1 MLDYAALAALAAV
14 VREGSFERA
23 ALSLHVTPSA
33 VSQRI
38 KALEEKVGAVLVRR
52 GQPAEP
58 TPQGRALC
66 RHFDAVSALEG
77 ELAADLPGLSLEG
90 EGRATIPVAVNAD
103 SLDSWFLTA
112 VADFSQR
119 TGHLVEIKVDDQDHT
134 AEWLR
139 RGEVLAAV
147 TSEDRPVQGCR
158 VRPLGSL
165 RYRANASPDFMARH
179 FPQGVTPEALAIAP
193 ALAFNRKD
201 RLQSQWMQR
210 HFGADL
216 TPPLNWVPSPQGFVL
231 ACRLGLGWG
240 CNPDM
245 LVADDMASGRLVE
258 LLPGAVLDIPLFWQV
273 SRLPSGLLKELGEAV
288 AGAAALGLTTSP
300 IRPAVH

>member
-14 VREGSFERA
+14 IREGSFERA
-23 ALSLHVTPSA
+23 ALALHVTPSA

-112 VADFSQR
+112 VADFSAKI
-119 TGHLVEIKVDDQDHT
+119 GHLVEIKVDDQDHT

-147 TSEDRPVQGCR
+147 TSEDKPVQGCR
-158 VRPLGSL
+158 VKPLGAL
-165 RYRANASPDFMARH
+165 RYRANASPDFMTRH
-179 FPQGVTPEALAIAP
+179 FAGGVTPEALTQAP

-201 RLQSQWMQR
+201 RLQTQWMQQ
-210 HFGADL
+210 HFGHNYA
-216 TPPLNWVPSPQGFVL
+216 PPLNWVPSPQGFVI
-231 ACRLGLGWG
+231 ACRLGIGWG

-245 LVADDMASGRLVE
+245 LVADDMANGTLVE
-258 LLPGAVLDIPLFWQV
+258 LVPDATLDIPLFWQV
-273 SRLPSGLLKELGEAV
+273 SRLPSGLLRALGEAV
-288 AGAAALGLTTSP
+288 ERAAAGLK
-300 IRPAVH
+300 

>member
-23 ALSLHVTPSA
+23 ALALHVTPSA

-103 SLDSWFLTA
+103 SLDSWFLAA
-112 VADFSQR
+112 VADFSR
-119 TGHLVEIKVDDQDHT
+119 KTGHLVEIKVDDQDHT

-147 TSEDRPVQGCR
+147 TSEDKPVQGCR
-158 VRPLGSL
+158 VKSLGAL
-165 RYRANASPDFMARH
+165 RYRANASPDFMAQH
-179 FPQGVTPEALAIAP
+179 FANGVTPETLALAP
-193 ALAFNRKD
+193 SLAFNRKD
-201 RLQSQWMQR
+201 RLQSQWMQQ
-210 HFGADL
+210 HFGTQFA
-216 TPPLNWVPSPQGFVL
+216 PPLNWVPSPQGFVL

-258 LLPGAVLDIPLFWQV
+258 LVSGAVLDIPLFWQV
-273 SRLPSGLLKELGEAV
+273 SRLPSVLLKALGEAV
-288 AGAAALGLTTSP
+288 SGAATGVL
-300 IRPAVH
+300 PA

>member
-14 VREGSFERA
+14 IREGSFERA
-23 ALSLHVTPSA
+23 ALALHVTPSA

-77 ELAADLPGLSLEG
+77 ELAADLPGLGLQG

-112 VADFSQR
+112 VADFSAK

-147 TSEDRPVQGCR
+147 TSEDKPVQGCR
-158 VRPLGSL
+158 VKPLGAL
-165 RYRANASPDFMARH
+165 RYRANASPDFMTRH
-179 FPQGVTPEALAIAP
+179 FAGGVSPEALTQAP

-201 RLQSQWMQR
+201 RLQTHWMQQ
-210 HFGADL
+210 HFGHNYA
-216 TPPLNWVPSPQGFVL
+216 PPLNWVPSPQGFVI
-231 ACRLGLGWG
+231 ACRLGIGWG

-245 LVADDMASGRLVE
+245 LVAEDIENGKLVE
-258 LLPGAVLDIPLFWQV
+258 LVPGATLDIPLFWQV
-273 SRLPSGLLKELGEAV
+273 SRLPSGLLKSLEEAV
-288 AGAAALGLTTSP
+288 ERAAAVLT
-300 IRPAVH
+300 R

>member
-1 MLDYAALAALAAV
+1 MLDYAALAALSAV

-23 ALSLHVTPSA
+23 ALALHVTPSA

-112 VADFSQR
+112 VADFSAK

-147 TSEDRPVQGCR
+147 TSEDKPVQGCR
-158 VRPLGSL
+158 VKPLGAL
-165 RYRANASPDFMARH
+165 RYCANASPDFMTRH
-179 FPQGVTPEALAIAP
+179 FASGVTPEALTQAP

-210 HFGADL
+210 HFGRDL
-216 TPPLNWVPSPQGFVL
+216 TPPLNWVPSPQGFVI
-231 ACRLGLGWG
+231 ACRLGIGWG

-245 LVADDMASGRLVE
+245 LVADDMANGTLVE
-258 LLPGAVLDIPLFWQV
+258 LVSDATLNIPLFWQV
-273 SRLPSGLLKELGEAV
+273 SRLPSGLLKSLGEAV
-288 AGAAALGLTTSP
+288 ERAAAVLT
-300 IRPAVH
+300 R

>member
-1 MLDYAALAALAAV
+1 MLDYAALAALSAV

-23 ALSLHVTPSA
+23 ALALHVTPSA

-112 VADFSQR
+112 VADFSGK

-147 TSEDRPVQGCR
+147 TSEDKPVQGCR
-158 VRPLGSL
+158 VKPLGAL
-165 RYRANASPDFMARH
+165 RYRANASPDFMAKH
-179 FPQGVTPEALAIAP
+179 FSDGVTPETLALAP

-210 HFGADL
+210 HFGRDL
-216 TPPLNWVPSPQGFVL
+216 TPPLNWVPSPQGFVI

-245 LVADDMASGRLVE
+245 LVADDMVNGRLVE
-258 LLPGAVLDIPLFWQV
+258 LFPGATLDIPLFWQV
-273 SRLPSGLLKELGEAV
+273 SRLPSGLLKALGEAV
-288 AGAAALGLTTSP
+288 ERAATGILTTGK
-300 IRPAVH
+300 